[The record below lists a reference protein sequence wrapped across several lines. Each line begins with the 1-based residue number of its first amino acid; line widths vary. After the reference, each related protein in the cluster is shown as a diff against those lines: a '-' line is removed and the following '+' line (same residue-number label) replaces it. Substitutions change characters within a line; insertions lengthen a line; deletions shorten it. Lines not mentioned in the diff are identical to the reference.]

1 MAIRTIITDRDPI
14 LRKKSREVT
23 NFDKRLHELLDD
35 LSDTMYSANGVGLAA
50 PQVSVLR
57 RVAVVDTGDGLIEM
71 VNPKIVYES
80 AETIEDSEGCLSSP
94 GEYAIIKRAK
104 KVVVQY
110 KDRDGNPR
118 ESIGE
123 ALLARAI
130 RHECDHLDGIIFKD
144 YADTILRDED
154 EQ

>member
-1 MAIRTIITDRDPI
+1 MAIRTIITDKDPT
-14 LRKKSREVT
+14 LRKISREVT
-23 NFDKRLHELLDD
+23 NFDERLHKLLDD
-35 LSDTMYSANGVGLAA
+35 LGETMYAANGVGLAA

-57 RVAVVDTGDGLIEM
+57 RVAVVDTGEGIIEM
-71 VNPKIVYES
+71 INPKIVYES

-110 KDRDGNPR
+110 KDRDGNDR
-118 ESIGE
+118 ETKGE
-123 ALLARAI
+123 ELLARAI

-144 YADTILRDED
+144 YADNIIKEED
-154 EQ
+154 EE